1 MVLGEIIVTRG
12 IVIRLIRVVT
22 LLIGLSILTFA
33 LIHLS
38 PMDPVNA
45 YVGGDSSASPEQ
57 IEKFKEYWGVDKSPV
72 EQYFSWAGALLKGDF
87 GTSLLYR
94 SPVLDII
101 QSRFLTSLALMGT
114 AWVLS
119 GVFGY
124 LLGMA
129 AAMNRGKF
137 IDKLIKWYSYTLVS
151 TPVFWMGLILLIVF
165 AVWLK
170 WFPVGL
176 AVPAGV
182 LESEVQFVDR
192 IRHFVLPALTL
203 SILGVANVA
212 MHTREKMID
221 ILNTEY
227 IIFAKARGESKW
239 QIFKNHGFRNSILP
253 AISLQFAYFGE
264 LFGGSM
270 LAEQVFAYPGL
281 GSTLTTAGLKGD
293 LPLMVGIILVSSVFV
308 FTGNLIADILSNVID
323 PRTKEAG

>member
-1 MVLGEIIVTRG
+1 MTKSIVFRF
-12 IVIRLIRVVT
+12 IRVIT
-22 LLIGLSILTFA
+22 LLIGLSILTFS

-45 YVGGDSSASPEQ
+45 YIGGDSSASPEQ
-57 IEKFKEYWGVDKSPV
+57 IEKFKAYWGVNKSPV
-72 EQYFSWAGALLKGDF
+72 EQYFTWAGALLQGNF

-101 QSRFLTSLALMGT
+101 QSRFLTSLALMGV

-119 GVFGY
+119 GVIGY
-124 LLGMA
+124 LLGTV
-129 AAMNRGKF
+129 AAMNRGKT
-137 IDKLIKWYSYTLVS
+137 IDKIIKWYSYTLVS
-151 TPVFWMGLILLIVF
+151 TPIFWMGLILLIVF

-182 LESEVQFVDR
+182 LESDVRFIDR
-192 IRHFVLPALTL
+192 IHHFVLPVLTL
-203 SILGVANVA
+203 SILGGSNIA

-221 ILNTEY
+221 ILNTEF
-227 IIFAKARGESKW
+227 IVFAKARGESSW
-239 QIFKNHGFRNSILP
+239 QIFKNHGVRNSIHP

-281 GSTLTTAGLKGD
+281 GSTLTTAGLNGD
-293 LPLMVGIILVSSVFV
+293 LPLMVGIILISSLFV
-308 FTGNLIADILSNVID
+308 FTGNLIADLLNKIVD
-323 PRTKEAG
+323 PRVKGAM

>member
-1 MVLGEIIVTRG
+1 MAGSIL
-12 IVIRLIRVVT
+12 IRLIRVVT

-45 YVGGDSSASPEQ
+45 YIGGDSSASPEQ
-57 IEKFKEYWGVDKSPV
+57 IEKFKQYWGVDKSPV
-72 EQYFSWAGALLKGDF
+72 EQYFSWAGSLLQGNF

-101 QSRFLTSLALMGT
+101 QSRFLTSLALMGA
-114 AWVLS
+114 AWLLS
-119 GVFGY
+119 GVIGY
-124 LLGMA
+124 VLGA
-129 AAMNRGKF
+129 VAAMNRGRW
-137 IDKLIKWYSYTLVS
+137 IDKVIKWYSYTLVS
-151 TPVFWMGLILLIVF
+151 TPIFWMGLILLIVF
-165 AVWLK
+165 AVWLG

-176 AVPAGV
+176 ATPAGV
-182 LESEVQFVDR
+182 LESDVRFMDR
-192 IRHFVLPALTL
+192 VHHFVLPALTL

-221 ILNTEY
+221 ILNAEY
-227 IIFAKARGESKW
+227 IVFARARGESRW
-239 QIFKNHGFRNSILP
+239 QLFKNHGFRNSILP

-293 LPLMVGIILVSSVFV
+293 LPLMVGIILISSLFV
-308 FTGNLIADILSNVID
+308 FAGNLIADILNKVVD
-323 PRTKEAG
+323 PRMKGAAYAERA